1 VYGYF
6 SPTQVQPIPFLIL
19 SAGRDPDL
27 LKPRNAALVAQ
38 GYRVAAASD
47 SSEVVDK
54 LLNGDFDLVLL
65 CHTMPEEDRRRLV
78 RIIRVI
84 LRPRLWCSSQTT
96 VARVSQGTR
105 EQGNAI
111 QIRFLRLWECPCT
124 PLGALGGM
132 NSGIAHLSKD

>member
-1 VYGYF
+1 MYGYF

-78 RIIRVI
+78 RIISSHTPSTPVVFISNNGCESIAGDARAGQCHPDQV
-84 LRPRLWCSSQTT
+84 LATLGMSLHAARGPRRHELWHR
-96 VARVSQGTR
+96 AF
-105 EQGNAI
+105 E
-111 QIRFLRLWECPCT
+111 
-124 PLGALGGM
+124 
-132 NSGIAHLSKD
+132 